1 MQPILPSGVN
11 PSAVGSSP
19 GLGGLSEPGGGAGL
33 APVGISNTP
42 GSEHPSVAEPIPTSV
57 TQATSLL
64 PSMAASVPDHGG
76 LPEPGGG
83 AGLGPLGIPNTPGG
97 LRPSPAALPILT
109 SITQVTSLLPSMA
122 ASVPG
127 HGGLPEP
134 GGGAGLAPVGIPNTP
149 GGLRPS
155 PVALPI
161 PTSITQATSLL
172 PSMAASVPD
181 HGGLPEPG
189 GGAGLAP
196 LGIPN
201 TPGGLRP
208 SPAALPILTSIIQV
222 TSLLPS
228 MAASVP
234 GHGGLPEPGGGAG
247 LAPVGI
253 PNTPGGLRPSPV
265 ALPIPTSIT
274 QVTSPL
280 PPMAS
285 TGLGGLP
292 EPGGGAGL
300 APVGVPNTSDGVR
313 SSPFVLPIPPS
324 ITQATPL
331 LPTLPTATPG
341 PGLGGLPASG
351 GGVGLAPV
359 GLPNTPG
366 GVDASPVAI
375 PNPPSITQ
383 ATPFL
388 PTLATLAPGPG
399 LGGLPEPSGGA
410 RPSGIELSGMTTQT
424 PAVIITPAWAT
435 VSPSP
440 GVLPIPTPLGVNPAP
455 GGQPVLLPATLT
467 PSPHGFPA
475 PLGIP
480 PTLSGLPLPV
490 MTTPTGVLPVPSM
503 HIPPFFLTPTPI
515 GQPLTAV
522 VTPDLSGVTPTSV
535 DVESRPSSINLPPA
549 ATAKE
554 PQPSCK
560 CLS

>member
-33 APVGISNTP
+33 APVGIPNTP
-42 GSEHPSVAEPIPTSV
+42 GIVHPSVAEPIPTSV

-64 PSMAASVPDHGG
+64 PSMAASVPD
-76 LPEPGGG
+76 
-83 AGLGPLGIPNTPGG
+83 
-97 LRPSPAALPILT
+97 
-109 SITQVTSLLPSMA
+109 
-122 ASVPG
+122 

-189 GGAGLAP
+189 GGAGLGP

-201 TPGGLRP
+201 IPGGLRP
-208 SPAALPILTSIIQV
+208 SPAALPILTSITQV

-253 PNTPGGLRPSPV
+253 PSTPSGLRPSPV

-274 QVTSPL
+274 QATSPL
-280 PPMAS
+280 PPVAS

-300 APVGVPNTSDGVR
+300 APVGVPNTPDGVR

-410 RPSGIELSGMTTQT
+410 RPSGIQLSGMTTQT

-475 PLGIP
+475 PLGIT

-515 GQPLTAV
+515 GQPLPAV
-522 VTPDLSGVTPTSV
+522 VTPDLSGITPTPV

-549 ATAKE
+549 NTAKE
-554 PQPSCK
+554 PQPSCT

>member
-19 GLGGLSEPGGGAGL
+19 GLGGL
-33 APVGISNTP
+33 
-42 GSEHPSVAEPIPTSV
+42 
-57 TQATSLL
+57 
-64 PSMAASVPDHGG
+64 
-76 LPEPGGG
+76 
-83 AGLGPLGIPNTPGG
+83 
-97 LRPSPAALPILT
+97 
-109 SITQVTSLLPSMA
+109 
-122 ASVPG
+122 
-127 HGGLPEP
+127 PEP

-149 GGLRPS
+149 GSVRPS
-155 PVALPI
+155 VALPI

-189 GGAGLAP
+189 GGAGLTP
-196 LGIPN
+196 IGIPN
-201 TPGGLRP
+201 TSGGLRP
-208 SPAALPILTSIIQV
+208 SPVALPILTSITQV

-234 GHGGLPEPGGGAG
+234 GHGGLSEPGGGAG
-247 LAPVGI
+247 LAPLGI

-274 QVTSPL
+274 QATSPL

-300 APVGVPNTSDGVR
+300 APVGVPNTPDGVR

-366 GVDASPVAI
+366 GVDASPIAI

-388 PTLATLAPGPG
+388 PTLATLAPRPG

-410 RPSGIELSGMTTQT
+410 RPSGIQLSGMTTQT

-440 GVLPIPTPLGVNPAP
+440 GVLPIPTPLGVSPAP

-515 GQPLTAV
+515 GQPLPAV
-522 VTPDLSGVTPTSV
+522 VTPDLSGITPTPV

-549 ATAKE
+549 NTAKE
-554 PQPSCK
+554 PQPSCT